1 MFSSTAVFTSQCA
14 SRVFVSPIKA
24 PALMIL
30 EELRRLARHLYE
42 RVS

>member
-1 MFSSTAVFTSQCA
+1 VFTSQCE
-14 SRVFVSPIKA
+14 SRVFVSQIKA

-30 EELRRLARHLYE
+30 EELRSLARHLYE